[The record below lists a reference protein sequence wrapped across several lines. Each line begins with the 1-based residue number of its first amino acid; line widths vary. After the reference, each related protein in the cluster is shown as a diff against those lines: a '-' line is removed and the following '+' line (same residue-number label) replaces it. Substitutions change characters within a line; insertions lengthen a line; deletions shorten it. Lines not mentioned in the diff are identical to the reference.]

1 MKTGYYGNLTLTE
14 GVNGRCKMESCAGHD
29 SRPRARRE
37 VHVRAC
43 GTSFVPAKDV
53 NEIGAVTFKTPCDY

>member
-1 MKTGYYGNLTLTE
+1 
-14 GVNGRCKMESCAGHD
+14 MESCAGHD